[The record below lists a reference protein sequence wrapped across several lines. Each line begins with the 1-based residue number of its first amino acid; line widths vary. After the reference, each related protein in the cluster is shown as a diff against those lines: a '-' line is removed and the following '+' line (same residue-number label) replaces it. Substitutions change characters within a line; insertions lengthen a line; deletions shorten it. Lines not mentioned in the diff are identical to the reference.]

1 MTTFRL
7 DSSTQLRRNEEIY
20 DWTRDVTT
28 CAASREPEHTRFFRQ
43 MPDGWQSFLSQSQGK
58 ERKSALQL
66 LHEIVSDGQCGNLCE
81 DALALAGEN
90 GRTDADSI
98 RQCNYLI
105 AKKERRPLP

>member
-1 MTTFRL
+1 
-7 DSSTQLRRNEEIY
+7 
-20 DWTRDVTT
+20 
-28 CAASREPEHTRFFRQ
+28 

-66 LHEIVSDGQCGNLCE
+66 LHEIVSDGNAELCE

-105 AKKERRPLP
+105 AKKERRPLPLKLPPPALNYNPSLFVYDGLMGGDEHV